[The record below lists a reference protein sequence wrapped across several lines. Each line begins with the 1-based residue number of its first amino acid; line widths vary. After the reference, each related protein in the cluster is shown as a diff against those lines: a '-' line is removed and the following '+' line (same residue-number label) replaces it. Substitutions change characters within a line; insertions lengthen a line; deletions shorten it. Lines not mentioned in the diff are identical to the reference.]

1 MTRALVNITDAAE
14 YLGTTVTHMRKLV
27 YERRIPF
34 VKMGDGPKAHL
45 RFKITDLDAWIEAH
59 TVEAAAS

>member
-1 MTRALVNITDAAE
+1 MTRALVNIVDAAE
-14 YLGTTVTHMRKLV
+14 YLGTTVNHMRKLV

-45 RFKITDLDAWIEAH
+45 RFKITELDAWIAEH
-59 TVEAAAS
+59 TVAAEAS